1 MPISKDLVSLEEAFA
16 APREQIKAWHQEHL
30 NPDLDLLL
38 ELIGFDE
45 IYDRAEGVNVFING
59 EAYLDFLSGYGVLS
73 LGHNHPE
80 IIRTVERV
88 NGSPNILQAALS
100 PLAAALAK
108 NLAAIAPGNLQ
119 RTFFCNSGTESVE
132 GALKLARA
140 ATGKQKILY
149 TEKCFHGKTL
159 GSLSA
164 VGREKYQTP
173 FQPLLPGFQRIP
185 FGDADALKKKLK
197 EGDFAAFIVEPVQ
210 AEGGIV
216 VPPVGYLKESEK
228 ICREYDTLLIVDE
241 VQTGLGR
248 TGAMFACDHEG
259 VEPDILCVAKA
270 LSGGI
275 VPIGAFITTDEIWRK
290 AYGGMERCLLHTSTF
305 GGNARACAAGL
316 ATIEILCRDEGRIIS
331 ETGTKGQRFLEKL
344 KKLEH
349 HSLVKE
355 VRGKGLLAGIE
366 FNQPQVLPGV
376 VKHLLEENFAPL
388 VAADLKSEF
397 KILTAYTFNN
407 PSVIRLE
414 PPLLV
419 TDEQLS
425 YVAESLDKVCGRGM
439 VRSLVSEGL
448 KAGRR
453 LSGRIFK
460 RIF

>member
-1 MPISKDLVSLEEAFA
+1 MPISRELVSLDEALSA
-16 APREQIKAWHQEHL
+16 SREQVKEWHQGHM
-30 NPDLDLLL
+30 NPDFDLLL
-38 ELIGFDE
+38 ELVGFDE
-45 IYDRAEGVNVFING
+45 IYDRAEGVHVFVG
-59 EAYLDFLSGYGVLS
+59 DKAYLDFLSGYGALN

-80 IIRTVERV
+80 IIEAVQKVDGR
-88 NGSPNILQAALS
+88 PNMFQAALR
-100 PLAAALAK
+100 PIATALAK
-108 NLAAIAPGNLQ
+108 NLAAITPGKLQ
-119 RTFFCNSGTESVE
+119 RTFFCNSGAEAVE

-140 ATGKQKILY
+140 ASGKHKIVFA
-149 TEKCFHGKTL
+149 ENCFHGKTM
-159 GSLSA
+159 GALSA
-164 VGREKYQTP
+164 GKKKYQMP
-173 FQPLLPGFQRIP
+173 FEPLVPGFERVP
-185 FGDADALKKKLK
+185 FGDTEALRNKLK
-197 EGDFAAFIVEPVQ
+197 EGGFAAYIVEPIQ
-210 AEGGIV
+210 GEGGIV
-216 VPPVGYLKESEK
+216 VPQVGYLKECEQV
-228 ICREYDTLLIVDE
+228 CREHETLLIVDE

-259 VEPDILCVAKA
+259 VEPDIMCLAKA

-275 VPIGAFITTDEIWRK
+275 IPIGAFITTDEIWRK

-376 VKHLLEENFAPL
+376 VKHLLEENFASL

-407 PSVIRLE
+407 PNVIRLE

-425 YVAESLDKVCGRGM
+425 YAAESLDKVCGRGLT
-439 VRSLVSEGL
+439 RSLVGEGL